1 MHIIRVRLNVI
12 LPNTTRKRKIKVN
25 LDVVDDSGN
34 IVPTLHNRSRNGEIE
49 KLRLISLVDKLNNGD
64 ELTDEINLLIDKP
77 ISKFKVAGGCSNSYD
92 IVGTTEDGDEILIE
106 VKCLTN
112 KIDLGIPWG
121 STQLVNDTWSS
132 FEISKVYYEY
142 WYNEI
147 IPRHII
153 QQYPSLPERPS
164 NIEYKKDMDFGS
176 VKSEFGKALKTMRKS
191 DENTYNKCFDDW
203 HRLALEHAFEVL
215 KDSNKKQIF
224 EQQIAGR
231 MNTKLR
237 SKHLFINCS
246 FPNASSV
253 STQSADGFVAKVSN
267 VSQISNLKSGI
278 VYNNKGQPNI
288 KTTYNFLNDP
298 SQTLHTGEARLRWGN
313 GNGIAN
319 LRWNIK

>member
-1 MHIIRVRLNVI
+1 MRVRLNVI

-34 IVPTLHNRSRNGEIE
+34 IVPTLHNRSRNGKIE
-49 KLRLISLVDKLNNGD
+49 KLRLISLVDRLNNGD
-64 ELTDEINLLIDKP
+64 ELVDEINQLTAKKL
-77 ISKFKVAGGCSNSYD
+77 SKFEVAGGCSKSYD
-92 IVGTTEDGDEILIE
+92 ILGTTEGGDKVSIE

-147 IPRHII
+147 IPNHIR

-176 VKSEFGKALKTMRKS
+176 VKSEFGRALKTMRKS
-191 DENTYNKCFDDW
+191 DENIYNKCFDDW
-203 HRLALEHAFEVL
+203 HRLALVYAFEVL
-215 KDSNKKQIF
+215 KDSNEKQIF
-224 EQQIAGR
+224 EQQIARR
-231 MNTKLR
+231 MNTKL
-237 SKHLFINCS
+237 SKKHVFIGCS
-246 FPNASSV
+246 FPNASSI
-253 STQSADGFVAKVSN
+253 STQIQDGFVAKASM
-267 VSQISNLKSGI
+267 ISPITNLKVGI

-313 GNGIAN
+313 GNGISN